1 MKKWIVC
8 LLLSL
13 LLTGCGRKTV
23 AVIQPEPETSQ
34 EVQVLETLPPTT
46 VPTTEETLPET
57 EATLP
62 EPEDE
67 DFVRILDYIPT
78 ATQELFYAT
87 DRNFTGQV
95 IYDFSDAYLRYGT
108 AKKLMAVS
116 EDLAE
121 MGLRIKIWDGFRP
134 VAAQFTLWEICP
146 NPTYVANP
154 NVGFS
159 SHSRGNTVDL
169 TLTDE
174 AGQEITMPTGF
185 DDFTIKA
192 DRDYSDCT
200 QEEAANA
207 QILEL
212 LMEKHG
218 FKGYQGEWWHFS
230 DTDGYDVE
238 EVFLSEG

>member
-1 MKKWIVC
+1 MKKWMMC
-8 LLLSL
+8 LLFSL
-13 LLTGCGRKTV
+13 FLTGCGKEYILVT
-23 AVIQPEPETSQ
+23 QPETTAEVTIAVTETAT
-34 EVQVLETLPPTT
+34 ETLPSIT
-46 VPTTEETLPET
+46 VPQT

-62 EPEDE
+62 EPGDE

-108 AKKLMAVS
+108 VKKLMAVS
-116 EDLAE
+116 ADLAE
-121 MGLRIKIWDGFRP
+121 LGLRIKIWDSFRP

-159 SHSRGNTVDL
+159 SHSRGNTIDL

-174 AGQEITMPTGF
+174 AGNEITMPTGF
-185 DDFTIKA
+185 DDFSAKA

-200 QEEAANA
+200 REEADNA

-212 LMEKHG
+212 IMEKHG

-230 DTDGYDVE
+230 DTDSYDVE
-238 EVFLSEG
+238 EQFLSGN

>member
-1 MKKWIVC
+1 MTMRKY
-8 LLLSL
+8 LLVFALAL
-13 LLTGCGRKTV
+13 FLTGCGRETV
-23 AVIQPEPETSQ
+23 AVIQPETSL
-34 EVQVLETLPPTT
+34 EVTEAQTQLPTT
-46 VPTTEETLPET
+46 VPPTELT

-62 EPEDE
+62 EPADE

-78 ATQELFYAT
+78 ATQELYYAT

-108 AKKLMAVS
+108 VKKLMAVS

-121 MGLRIKIWDGFRP
+121 LGLRIRIWDGFRP

-146 NPTYVANP
+146 NSTYVANP

-174 AGQEITMPTGF
+174 NGNEITMPTGF
-185 DDFTIKA
+185 DDFTAKA

-200 QEEAANA
+200 PEEAANA

-212 LMEKHG
+212 IMEKHG
-218 FKGYQGEWWHFS
+218 FKGYQGEWWHFT
-230 DTDGYDVE
+230 DTDSYDVE